1 MERKVAQVELVVLDK
16 QVVLAELDRQVELV
30 VQVKLVVLVDLWKSP
45 MMERTEY

>member
-1 MERKVAQVELVVLDK
+1 MERKVVLVALAELDK
-16 QVVLAELDRQVELV
+16 QVELAVLDRQVELV